1 MPGPARFL
9 YGLALGL
16 SLGVIWTRLIAS
28 AQSPPHRRAA
38 SAAASRS
45 PGEKRPRQKT
55 ARR

>member
-28 AQSPPHRRAA
+28 AQSPAHRRTARPAA
-38 SAAASRS
+38 SGS
-45 PGEKRPRQKT
+45 PREKRARRKT
-55 ARR
+55 AQR

>member
-28 AQSPPHRRAA
+28 AQSP
-38 SAAASRS
+38 
-45 PGEKRPRQKT
+45 GKKRPRQKT